1 MTQGDPPQSDWR
13 EIGRRHEATYWV
25 ALIVILTLVILF
37 DKETFSLYRSIHN
50 IAAAGA
56 ASAIVTAAVGRI
68 EVRFYKKAR
77 QEGRQEGRQE
87 EHARW
92 QEWRTNGQNTP
103 PPDPP
108 QPDPPQPDPPQP
120 DPPATSPPTQDGGD
134 TGTDT
139 GSGAGSGA

>member
-1 MTQGDPPQSDWR
+1 MTQGDPPQQSDWR

-77 QEGRQEGRQE
+77 QEGRQEE
-87 EHARW
+87 YARW

-108 QPDPPQPDPPQP
+108 KP
-120 DPPATSPPTQDGGD
+120 DPPATSPPTQGDGSS
-134 TGTDT
+134 GTDP
-139 GSGAGSGA
+139 GSGAGSGTGAGS